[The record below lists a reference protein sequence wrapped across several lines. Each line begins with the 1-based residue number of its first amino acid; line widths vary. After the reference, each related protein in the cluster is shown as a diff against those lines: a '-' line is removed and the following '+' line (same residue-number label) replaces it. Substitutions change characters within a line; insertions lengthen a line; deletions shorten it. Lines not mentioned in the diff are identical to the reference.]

1 MDKKTAH
8 FLMAV
13 SLAAFGHVVSAK
25 ADDDVVERQVEHRSD
40 TRSWFPEIY
49 HNPAMQW
56 NRYRYSLNRL
66 NATYTNSRAT
76 LPQQLE
82 YGEKMV
88 TVGGDIDAFL
98 RKKNVSLWGTAH
110 YANGKTHHI
119 RYNETT
125 DFDLLY
131 PYVMADTIDVGVS
144 RKETYDFIGGFVHH
158 KDRWSVGV
166 EGRYTARLE
175 YRTVDPRPK
184 NLTGDLQVKAG
195 MGWSGLFNG
204 TYEGGLSAGFRRYKQ
219 TNTLAFYNETS
230 QPAVYHLTGLGM
242 DYYRFRGSNTSTY
255 YKGLGWN
262 AIIGLRP
269 AALRDGI
276 YVSLNYSSLSIEKI
290 ISDLNELPLTKL
302 KLRHQG
308 FELGYLHKRQT
319 CTWGVRV
326 TEVYDER
333 HGIENIF
340 GSAQDNIY
348 PQIASGR
355 QYRERRWNLSGAL
368 LCQYRPSGTAVYDFS
383 LSQHYRD
390 ILETYA
396 NPWREMSF
404 SAQISALSLKGMWQ
418 MKRWLL
424 QTSAHLDYVWNSHCS
439 MVQNGNIN
447 ESMMAPVYHRRTFYG
462 NNRYDAGLRAEA
474 DYAIN
479 RHYSVFVAAEW
490 DYSHYM
496 KTEHNNL
503 LRLAL
508 GMEF

>member
-1 MDKKTAH
+1 
-8 FLMAV
+8 MAV
-13 SLAAFGHVVSAK
+13 SLAVVGPIASAK
-25 ADDDVVERQVEHRSD
+25 ADDNVVERQLEHRSD
-40 TRSWFPEIY
+40 TRSWFPEVY
-49 HNPAMQW
+49 RNPAMQW

-66 NATYTNSRAT
+66 ASTYTDSRAT

-82 YGEKMV
+82 HGDKTTAV
-88 TVGGDIDAFL
+88 VGDIDAFL
-98 RKKNVSLWGTAH
+98 RKKHVSLWGTAH
-110 YANGKTHHI
+110 YANGKTRHI

-131 PYVMADTIDVGVS
+131 PYVMADTVGGGVS
-144 RKETYDFIGGFVHH
+144 RKETYDFTGGFAHH
-158 KDRWSVGV
+158 KDRWTIGV

-195 MGWSGLFNG
+195 MGWSGLFSG
-204 TYEGGLSAGFRRYKQ
+204 TYEGGLSAGVRRYKQ
-219 TNTLAFYNETS
+219 TNALAFYNETS

-242 DYYRFRGSNTSTY
+242 DYYRFRGSYTSTY

-262 AIIGLRP
+262 ATMELRP
-269 AALRDGI
+269 AAPRNGV
-276 YVSLNYSSLSIEKI
+276 YASLNYSFLAVEKI

-302 KLRHQG
+302 ELRHQG
-308 FELGYLHKRQT
+308 FELGYLRKGQT
-319 CTWGVRV
+319 CTWGVRMAE
-326 TEVYDER
+326 TYDER
-333 HGIENIF
+333 RGMENIF

-368 LCQYRPSGTAVYDFS
+368 LCQYRPSGTAVYDLS
-383 LSQHYRD
+383 LSQHYRHIRESHVD
-390 ILETYA
+390 
-396 NPWREMSF
+396 PWREMSS
-404 SAQISALSLKGMWQ
+404 SAQISTFSLKGMWQ

-424 QTSAHLDYVWNSHCS
+424 QTAARLDYAWNSRCS
-439 MVQNGNIN
+439 TTLNGSVN
-447 ESMMAPVYHRRTFYG
+447 ERMMAPVRHRCAFYG
-462 NNRYDAGLRAEA
+462 NNRQEAALRAEA
-474 DYAIN
+474 DYAVN

-490 DYSHYM
+490 NHARYM

-503 LRLAL
+503 LRLSL